1 MKQIWYELKSQP
13 VISAVTIIGT
23 ALAMFLIMVVVML
36 RQVTVIDLAP
46 ETKRSR
52 TLYMGRGIL
61 KGYGSDPMEIQG
73 NLSAAIA
80 AELTDSLDGAEAT
93 SLYCPWIS
101 SVLASTE
108 GNPTFTTDA
117 KQVDDGFFRI
127 IDLEFITGKPF
138 DHADI
143 ISGLRKAVIT
153 SSVARQ
159 AFSSEAESAVGQT
172 LMIDDVPYQVTGVV
186 TDVSPVTDIAYAQI
200 WLPVNMNA
208 APDEWSSDPNM
219 GDIRTL
225 ILPRPG
231 QDEAVKQEV
240 NRRLAAINTRLAAD
254 SCHLELAGAPYDHEH
269 QKADEYPTSLP
280 DDDKGRRERWMLFG
294 ILLLIPAIN
303 LSSMTRSRLRR
314 RVSEIGIRRA
324 FGCTRL
330 RIVSDILAENM
341 VITLIG
347 GLIGLLLC
355 IGFGALLF
363 DAVYS
368 IGRWNHFAMPATLSA
383 EALFDWTIGAYA
395 LLFCFIL
402 NIISTGI
409 PAIRAARVNPVEAI
423 NQNK

>member
-13 VISAVTIIGT
+13 VISSVTIIGT

-36 RQVTVIDLAP
+36 HQVEVINLAP
-46 ETKRSR
+46 ETQRDR

-61 KGYGSDPMEIQG
+61 KGYGSNPMEIQS

-80 AELTDSLDGAEAT
+80 AELTDSLDGAEET
-93 SLYCPWIS
+93 SLYCPYVS
-101 SVLASTE
+101 GVLASTE

-127 IDLEFITGKPF
+127 IDLEFIAGKPF

-143 ISGLRKAVIT
+143 MSGLRKAVIT

-159 AFSSEAESAVGQT
+159 AFSAEAESAVGRT

-186 TDVSPVTDIAYAQI
+186 ADVSPVTDIAYAQI
-200 WLPVNMNA
+200 WLPVNMNEE
-208 APDEWSSDPNM
+208 PDEWSSDPNM

-231 QDEAVKQEV
+231 QDDAVKQEV
-240 NRRLAAINTRLAAD
+240 NRRLAAINTRLTAD
-254 SCHLELAGAPYDHEH
+254 SCRLELAGAPYDHEH

-280 DDDKGRRERWMLFG
+280 DVGKERRSRWMLFG

-324 FGCTRL
+324 FGCTRM
-330 RIVSDILAENM
+330 RIVGDILAENM

-347 GLIGLLLC
+347 GVIGLLLC

-368 IGRWNHFAMPATLSA
+368 VGRWNHYVMPAKLSTG
-383 EALFDWTIGAYA
+383 ALLDWTIGAYA

>member
-231 QDEAVKQEV
+231 QDEAVKQE
-240 NRRLAAINTRLAAD
+240 D
-254 SCHLELAGAPYDHEH
+254 

-280 DDDKGRRERWMLFG
+280 DVDKGRRERWMLFG

-303 LSSMTRSRLRR
+303 LSSMTRSHLRR

>member
-280 DDDKGRRERWMLFG
+280 DVDKGRRERWMLFG

-314 RVSEIGIRRA
+314 RVSA
-324 FGCTRL
+324 
-330 RIVSDILAENM
+330 
-341 VITLIG
+341 
-347 GLIGLLLC
+347 
-355 IGFGALLF
+355 
-363 DAVYS
+363 
-368 IGRWNHFAMPATLSA
+368 PACASSA
-383 EALFDWTIGAYA
+383 TFLPKTW
-395 LLFCFIL
+395 
-402 NIISTGI
+402 
-409 PAIRAARVNPVEAI
+409 
-423 NQNK
+423 

>member
-1 MKQIWYELKSQP
+1 MKQIWYELRSQP

-23 ALAMFLIMVVVML
+23 ALAIFLIMVVVML
-36 RQVTVIDLAP
+36 HQVTVIDIAP

-61 KGYGSDPMEIQG
+61 EGLGSNRMSIQS
-73 NLSAAIA
+73 NLSTAIA
-80 AELTDSLDGAEAT
+80 TELTESLEGAEAA
-93 SLYCPWIS
+93 SIYCPYIS

-108 GNPTFTTDA
+108 GNPTFAADA

-127 IDLEFITGKPF
+127 IDLKFIAGKPF
-138 DHADI
+138 DRADMMAD
-143 ISGLRKAVIT
+143 LRKAVIT
-153 SSVARQ
+153 ESVARQ
-159 AFSSEAESAVGQT
+159 AFASDGKEAVGRT
-172 LMIDDVPYQVTGVV
+172 LLINDEPWEVTGVV
-186 TDVSPVTDIAYAQI
+186 ADVSPVTDLAYSQI
-200 WLPVNMNA
+200 WMPVSLT
-208 APDEWSSDPNM
+208 APPSLWTNPNM
-219 GDIRTL
+219 GDMRAL

-254 SCHLELAGAPYDHEH
+254 SCTLAIAGAPYDHEH
-269 QKADEYPTSLP
+269 QKADEYPNSLP
-280 DDDKGRRERWMLFG
+280 DVDKGRRERWMLFG

-324 FGCTRL
+324 FGCTRM
-330 RIVSDILAENM
+330 RIVGDILVENM

-347 GLIGLLLC
+347 GVIGLLLC

-363 DAVYS
+363 DTVYS
-368 IGRWNHFAMPATLSA
+368 IGRWNQFAMPATLSA
-383 EALFDWTIGAYA
+383 EALFDWSIGAYA

-402 NIISTGI
+402 NLISTGV
-409 PAIRAARVNPVEAI
+409 PALRASRINPVEAI